1 MSTREMTTELFR
13 QLAIVSEDEGMMK
26 RAIKALQRI
35 TKPKEDNTL
44 MTKEELFKQV
54 EEAEK
59 QIERGEGVTFTNIED
74 MNKWLNAL

>member
-13 QLAIVSEDEGMMK
+13 QLAIVSEDESMMK

-35 TKPKEDNTL
+35 TKPKEDHTL
-44 MTKEELFKQV
+44 MTKEEFFKQV

-59 QIERGEGVTFTNIED
+59 QIERGEGVTFTNSED